1 MKKIVALLLAM
12 VITAALLAGG
22 TAAYASVYTVT
33 TPHITVDFDGGNT
46 PARVTRS
53 ASGTNWEPGYASFR
67 NIKMTSDDPFNW
79 TLSFA
84 DGDNNEILPD
94 VIDVYWADTDKI
106 AGMTRSAAFAEMQY
120 VGTLADF
127 LGSTPKTIVGD
138 CTTGSRTITVALK
151 MRESAGNEYQE
162 KTAQFSF
169 TVTVSAKTGSN

>member
-33 TPHITVDFDGGNT
+33 TPHIEVDLETD
-46 PARVTRS
+46 PQSVTRQS
-53 ASGTNWEPGYASFR
+53 TGSLWEPGYTSFR
-67 NIKMTSDDPFNW
+67 NIKMTGDDPFNW
-79 TLSFA
+79 TLSFI
-84 DGDNNEILPD
+84 DKDSGTLPQA
-94 VIDVYWADTDKI
+94 IDVYWAYTDEI
-106 AGMTRSAAFAEMQY
+106 VGMTRTAAFGKMTH

-127 LGSTPKTIVGD
+127 LSDSAKTI
-138 CTTGSRTITVALK
+138 TGECEAGGRTITVALK